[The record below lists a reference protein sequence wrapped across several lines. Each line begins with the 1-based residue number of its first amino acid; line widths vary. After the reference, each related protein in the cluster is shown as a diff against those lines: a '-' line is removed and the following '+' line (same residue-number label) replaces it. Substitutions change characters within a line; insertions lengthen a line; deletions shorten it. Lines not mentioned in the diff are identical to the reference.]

1 MQPCVRLNVG
11 ERVKANLTIVLV
23 LLLLTAI
30 VLIYD
35 YQYNNPPKT
44 AYLNAYRTT
53 PPEDYVTQVH
63 LTLPSKGIPH
73 AFINATEDTG
83 FRTRVMD
90 YLQASNVLREP
101 VEVST
106 FSVITQDLKTVSD
119 SPVGFDADVEF
130 FNETYF
136 MQVRYFT
143 AYDKTSFE
151 TTIYYGVNMIA
162 AAAYAVGLFGVLNDH
177 LRNRADA
184 H

>member
-1 MQPCVRLNVG
+1 MCVRLDVG
-11 ERVKANLTIVLV
+11 ERVKANLTIVFI
-23 LLLLTAI
+23 LLLLTTI

-35 YQYNNPPKT
+35 YQYNNPPQT

-53 PPEDYVTQVH
+53 PSEDYVTQFY

-73 AFINATEDTG
+73 VFINATEDTS
-83 FRTRVMD
+83 FRMRVMD

-136 MQVRYFT
+136 MQVRYLT

-177 LRNRADA
+177 FRKRVDVY
-184 H
+184 

>member
-1 MQPCVRLNVG
+1 M
-11 ERVKANLTIVLV
+11 KANLTIVLV

-35 YQYNNPPKT
+35 YQYNNPPQT

-53 PPEDYVTQVH
+53 PSEDHGAEFY
-63 LTLPSKGIPH
+63 LTLPSRGVPH
-73 AFINATEDTG
+73 VFINATENSG

-101 VEVST
+101 VEVSM
-106 FSVITQDLKTVSD
+106 FSSITQDLKVVSD

-136 MQVRYFT
+136 MQTRYFT
-143 AYDKTSFE
+143 PYEKTSFE

-162 AAAYAVGLFGVLNDH
+162 AAAYTLGLFGILSDH
-177 LRNRADA
+177 FRKRFDS